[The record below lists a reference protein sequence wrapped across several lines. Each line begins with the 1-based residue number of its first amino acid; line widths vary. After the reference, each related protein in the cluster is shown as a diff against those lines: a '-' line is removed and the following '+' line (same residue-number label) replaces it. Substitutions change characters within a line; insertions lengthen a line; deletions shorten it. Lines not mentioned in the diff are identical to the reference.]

1 MPPWRNGSVLVL
13 HTSGTSSILVG
24 GTKQAAEEKWLT
36 HYPFKVDIAG
46 SIPVGST
53 IGVEAEWLSD

>member
-1 MPPWRNGSVLVL
+1 MFAEVKM
-13 HTSGTSSILVG
+13 
-24 GTKQAAEEKWLT
+24 KQAAEEKWLT

-53 IGVEAEWLSD
+53 KDG